1 MFDGDEEEE
10 AQDVIP
16 TKTKP
21 GPKPKPTTTVE
32 IACPDCGCDYVLG
45 AMKIMMTKTFA
56 GNRLQVEWPSREGV
70 HNTALLACPAC
81 GIMYK
86 VNTDGTIAK
95 TGNKWAKRK
104 GKK

>member
-1 MFDGDEEEE
+1 MFEDDEDPVD
-10 AQDVIP
+10 DVIP

-21 GPKPKPTTTVE
+21 GPKPKPTSTVE
-32 IACPDCGCDYVLG
+32 IACPDCGCDYAIPIMKL
-45 AMKIMMTKTFA
+45 AMIKSFA
-56 GNRLQVEWPSREGV
+56 GNRLHHMWPSSDGP

-86 VNTDGTIAK
+86 INTDGTVAK

-104 GKK
+104 K